1 MTVSQVDVGHAP
13 ALELSG
19 LDVRYGRVH
28 AVREAGLTVG
38 AGQVVALIGETGSG
52 KSSLALAAAR
62 LLPSSATVTGQVSI
76 SGRDVSGMSD
86 GEFRRVRARLLGCI
100 AQDAMAALN
109 PVVPVG
115 RQVGELFAVHA
126 GMGRHEAAE
135 AAVAALAQVEIRSP
149 AAVARLYPHQLSG
162 GMRQRVMIAMAMA
175 LAPPLIVADEPT
187 TALDTSTQAE
197 ILGLIGELRSRVRS
211 GFLWITHDMGVVA
224 ELADWAAVM
233 YAGRIVEQGPV
244 EAIFDAP
251 AHPYTR
257 GLLQTRRDLRSG
269 SAGAPLFQIP
279 GSPASAADA
288 PGGCAFRP
296 RCPLATQ
303 VCEDLDPVLAPA
315 GQAGS
320 AGSAGPAG
328 PDRLG
333 HLAACHHQDGS
344 RPDGRVED
352 DSRPDGRAEDESRPG
367 GLAESDGADEDAA
380 GDTGMVAT

>member
-1 MTVSQVDVGHAP
+1 VKVSEAGAAPAP
-13 ALELSG
+13 ALEVTG
-19 LDVRYGRVH
+19 LDVRYGQVH
-28 AVREAGLTVG
+28 AVRDACLTVG
-38 AGQVVALIGETGSG
+38 AGQVVALVGETGCG

-76 SGRDVSGMSD
+76 AGRNVSGLSD
-86 GEFRRVRARLLGCI
+86 GEFRRVRAGLLGCI

-126 GMGRHEAAE
+126 GMGRHEAA
-135 AAVAALAQVEIRSP
+135 VAALAQVEIRSP
-149 AAVARLYPHQLSG
+149 AGVARLYPYQLSG

-244 EAIFDAP
+244 QEIFDAP

-269 SAGAPLFQIP
+269 PVGAPLFQIP
-279 GSPASAADA
+279 GSPAA
-288 PGGCAFRP
+288 PGEEPAGCAFRP

-303 VCEDLDPVLAPA
+303 LCAEVDPVLEPA
-315 GQAGS
+315 RSGG
-320 AGSAGPAG
+320 AGP
-328 PDRLG
+328 G
-333 HLAACHHQDGS
+333 HLAACHHQDG
-344 RPDGRVED
+344 
-352 DSRPDGRAEDESRPG
+352 PG
-367 GLAESDGADEDAA
+367 A
-380 GDTGMVAT
+380 GEVAS

>member
-1 MTVSQVDVGHAP
+1 
-13 ALELSG
+13 
-19 LDVRYGRVH
+19 
-28 AVREAGLTVG
+28 
-38 AGQVVALIGETGSG
+38 
-52 KSSLALAAAR
+52 
-62 LLPSSATVTGQVSI
+62 
-76 SGRDVSGMSD
+76 
-86 GEFRRVRARLLGCI
+86 
-100 AQDAMAALN
+100 
-109 PVVPVG
+109 
-115 RQVGELFAVHA
+115 
-126 GMGRHEAAE
+126 
-135 AAVAALAQVEIRSP
+135 
-149 AAVARLYPHQLSG
+149 
-162 GMRQRVMIAMAMA
+162 
-175 LAPPLIVADEPT
+175 
-187 TALDTSTQAE
+187 
-197 ILGLIGELRSRVRS
+197 
-211 GFLWITHDMGVVA
+211 LWITHDMGVVA

-352 DSRPDGRAEDESRPG
+352 DSRPDGRVEDDSRPDGRAEDESRPG

>member
-1 MTVSQVDVGHAP
+1 
-13 ALELSG
+13 
-19 LDVRYGRVH
+19 
-28 AVREAGLTVG
+28 
-38 AGQVVALIGETGSG
+38 
-52 KSSLALAAAR
+52 
-62 LLPSSATVTGQVSI
+62 
-76 SGRDVSGMSD
+76 
-86 GEFRRVRARLLGCI
+86 
-100 AQDAMAALN
+100 
-109 PVVPVG
+109 
-115 RQVGELFAVHA
+115 VGELFAVHA

-149 AAVARLYPHQLSG
+149 AAVARLYPLQLSG

-197 ILGLIGELRSRVRS
+197 ILGLIGELRSRVQS

-244 EAIFDAP
+244 EEIFDAP
-251 AHPYTR
+251 AHPYTK

-279 GSPASAADA
+279 GSPASAGDA

-296 RCPLATQ
+296 RCVLATQ
-303 VCEDLDPVLAPA
+303 VCEELDPVLAPA
-315 GQAGS
+315 GPAGS
-320 AGSAGPAG
+320 AGLAGSAGTLRPG
-328 PDRLG
+328 RPG

-344 RPDGRVED
+344 QPVGQA
-352 DSRPDGRAEDESRPG
+352 GTG
-367 GLAESDGADEDAA
+367 GAGGAVGDVAGDAA
-380 GDTGMVAT
+380 GGAGMVAT